1 MNSSSGKNFFSGER
15 LRLIVLSVINNLSS
29 PLSTLFIS
37 FLVVRIV
44 SVDMWGQYARI
55 LLMITFLNQ
64 LSAWGNKEYL
74 VREYSQIPA
83 AIPAIWIDSFVSRSI
98 LLLPITVFVF
108 FTSYDLLIQAGII
121 FIVLL
126 RFLAQSY
133 DSLLFYNRNY
143 LLRISLEVVWGGL
156 FAVLLFIFYEP
167 LTLTQLIFITVSAD
181 LAKTLIIVIV
191 LRVSFSFESGRTGS
205 YFKKSLLFF
214 LFGFTGF
221 IISRTDQ
228 FSAALFLDAA
238 EMGKYNVI
246 MSFLLIIQSASNYV
260 LQPFLKNIYRLQF
273 TAVKKM
279 ALNFLLLG
287 IVIGAAGVGL
297 MYFIVLYFYHIEMD
311 SSILLMGYLFVLPV
325 YYYSA
330 YIFNLF
336 KINRLGS
343 IISMNIAGAILTF
356 LLSFILIK
364 VNGESISMLLF
375 SATLTQYVLLV
386 VYRFYPFNIRLSKN
400 HL

>member
-386 VYRFYPFNIRLSKN
+386 VYRFYPFNTRLSKN

>member
-156 FAVLLFIFYEP
+156 VAVLLFIFYEP